1 MCSYSQIQYYTYI
14 FTCRLFLY
22 TFTKLLESYF
32 KSLNILIN
40 TAQEVPLGNLLNV
53 SDESFLDGWNS
64 GPLATF
70 RFMKGC
76 YPHLKGD
83 GKILNLASSS
93 ALRPDSASYGAYAAV
108 KEAIRSLSRAAAVEW
123 GSDNILVN
131 CISPGG
137 IEDNQPKKFKLRYK
151 RSCNSKGL
159 LSGNDVANA
168 ALFLIS
174 KESQFINGQN
184 IIVDDGWSL

>member
-1 MCSYSQIQYYTYI
+1 MSVPDWHNYFENYYKSQKNLITKFFYKNKNLKKLIYPYEKVKNNQLHDASVYRKI
-14 FTCRLFLY
+14 SKDFLS
-22 TFTKLLESYF
+22 KQIGLD
-32 KSLNILIN
+32 KKNNIRI
-40 TAQEVPLGNLLNV
+40 
-53 SDESFLDGWNS
+53 
-64 GPLATF
+64 
-70 RFMKGC
+70 
-76 YPHLKGD
+76 
-83 GKILNLASSS
+83 
-93 ALRPDSASYGAYAAV
+93 
-108 KEAIRSLSRAAAVEW
+108 
-123 GSDNILVN
+123 N

-184 IIVDDGWSL
+184 IIVDDGWLL